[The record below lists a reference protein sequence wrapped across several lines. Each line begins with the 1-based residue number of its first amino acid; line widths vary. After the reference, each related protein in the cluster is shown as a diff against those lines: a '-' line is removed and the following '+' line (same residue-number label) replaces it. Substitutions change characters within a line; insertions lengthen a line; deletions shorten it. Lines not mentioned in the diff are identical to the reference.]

1 MIDLTKMGQAFFA
14 DRISKKKNQCL
25 MQTYYVLPGGKLVLQ
40 FVTKHITDEQG
51 QLDSVVNYF
60 FVILSLKHTEI
71 YKENIPYK
79 ELCRKGREK

>member
-1 MIDLTKMGQAFFA
+1 
-14 DRISKKKNQCL
+14 

-40 FVTKHITDEQG
+40 FVAKHITDEHLG

-60 FVILSLKHTEI
+60 FVILSLKHTER